1 MGPLYRLFI
10 YGNINTDE
18 IWKMDSRDGE
28 EMNTDTKADTMK
40 SHDVR
45 TGTENQTPEHT
56 GTETHFIIIRS
67 DINILFIKNNL
78 FSNIKS
84 LSYCLPSSG
93 SDSVKIRN
101 YRAAVVCLVLLCVLL
116 LTAVIVLCV
125 HIHAKSTDYTEDRDE
140 LLTNTTNL
148 TEERDQILSK
158 YICMTNEMDGLLIKN
173 DNLTKQ
179 KDQFSQE
186 RNQLQN
192 ILNETGDLELQL
204 NNLLLLKTSFI
215 IQCTVGGNYELI
227 AELLVFTDG
236 WLYSN
241 FSFYFISS
249 LKKSWSESRI
259 YCMERR
265 ADLIII
271 NNKEKQEFAKKFS
284 HGNEFWIG
292 LTDIDVE
299 GTWKWVD
306 GSTEHLMLICT
317 FRFWVSGEPTGNS
330 GENCVVSFSSRWCDY
345 PCNNDFRWICEKKI
359 FMCVYKCVSAH
370 V

>member
-1 MGPLYRLFI
+1 MSESI

-84 LSYCLPSSG
+84 LSHCLPSSG

-116 LTAVIVLCV
+116 LTAVKVLCV
-125 HIHAKSTDYTEDRDE
+125 HIHTKSTDYTEDRDE
-140 LLTNTTNL
+140 LLTKITNL
-148 TEERDQILSK
+148 TEERDQILTK
-158 YICMTNEMDGLLIKN
+158 YIHMTNERDGLLIKN

-179 KDQFSQE
+179 KDQFS
-186 RNQLQN
+186 
-192 ILNETGDLELQL
+192 DLELQL
-204 NNLLLLKTSFI
+204 NNLLLLKTRFI
-215 IQCTVGGNYELI
+215 IQCTVGGNSILI
-227 AELLVFTDG
+227 LLLVFTDG

-249 LKKSWSESRI
+249 LKRSWSESRR

-265 ADLIII
+265 
-271 NNKEKQEFAKKFS
+271 KQSFDICQLVHFKWFHQDFVKNISAGDKV
-284 HGNEFWIG
+284 WIG
-292 LTDIDVE
+292 LTDSDVE
-299 GTWKWVD
+299 GIWKWVN
-306 GSTEHLMLICT
+306 GT
-317 FRFWVSGEPTGNS
+317 
-330 GENCVVSFSSRWCDY
+330 DY
-345 PCNNDFRWICEKKI
+345 PCSDAFKWICEKSL
-359 FMCVYKCVSAH
+359 VKCQMP
-370 V
+370 